1 MAADQCWINHGA
13 DGTRVPD
20 LSICRVTIW
29 TNLNWRGHLFTFHCR
44 ITIG

>member
-20 LSICRVTIW
+20 LSICRV
-29 TNLNWRGHLFTFHCR
+29 
-44 ITIG
+44 